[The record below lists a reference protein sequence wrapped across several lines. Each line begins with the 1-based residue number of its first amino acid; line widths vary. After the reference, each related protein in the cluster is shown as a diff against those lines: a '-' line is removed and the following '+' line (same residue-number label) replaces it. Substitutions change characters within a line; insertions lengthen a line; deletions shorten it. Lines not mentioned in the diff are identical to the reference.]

1 MIFSGQISIRPDIE
15 ILNPDIDILRPDINI
30 SRPDSD
36 ILRPYINIL
45 RLYIDIL
52 RPDID
57 ILKADMDISCLNL
70 GDECNLEGFCVPFG
84 PRVRE
89 CTFLEIYICIGYML
103 PTVWGIYV
111 S

>member
-1 MIFSGQISIRPDIE
+1 MVLMKLQCTKWLKI
-15 ILNPDIDILRPDINI
+15 
-30 SRPDSD
+30 
-36 ILRPYINIL
+36 YINAQNL
-45 RLYIDIL
+45 DLDIY
-52 RPDID
+52 

-70 GDECNLEGFCVPFG
+70 EDECNLEGFCVPFG